1 MRRQWSSTVRKLRVV
16 FLYAIFLVQ
25 FDFRAFEK
33 KELERTRRERERE
46 RERESSDLKVGK
58 RKVNVS
64 NL

>member
-46 RERESSDLKVGK
+46 RESSDLKVGK